1 MCLKAKTHCNLL
13 LITVFAAMLF
23 ALTAGIGSC
32 SNSTMETRIDEVAQM
47 SSTDKA
53 IFIASLDE
61 MSIALDPVNGSISI
75 DDGSVKWVMK
85 GNQAN
90 SAQFALLSTDI
101 GLCKIG
107 GKGNV
112 AIDWSS
118 DGTSISG
125 TGRIA
130 GLKASFKIIYR
141 LLSGNR
147 LQCRIDLKGSDTG
160 KVRDIT
166 FPFAPT
172 VTGKESRLVVPQW
185 LGLLVSPEGKDINVR
200 RTVYLRPWCM
210 RFIGATQRVK
220 SGERSYIAIIK
231 DSFYRNVDIW
241 REHNKLG
248 FNYVG
253 DQSFVERTA
262 TGRSQVIEFQF
273 IDGNYVSIAKRYR
286 EWAKKL
292 PTWRTLATRDHPCD
306 PKVVGGAILF
316 AHVPCDYG
324 GTLLSFDTLIPRM
337 KALKESGVDRAMFH
351 IGGWNREGYD
361 AEYPDILPANPRC
374 GGDEGMRRLTKAIH
388 DLGYLCMPHDD
399 IGIISTKAPSYDE
412 KWLAKYSDG
421 SIINGGIY
429 RETQNYITSSSAQ
442 VHFAKRNTPQIHE
455 RYPDLDGYL
464 YDVTTSVQ
472 PIEDYSTNPPISK
485 EDNIY
490 IRMGAFKATRDAF
503 AKFIIGES
511 IMDWSIE
518 YNDGGFMAE
527 EGYFHT
533 GNGGWALDDLH
544 GEIVPIWE
552 LVYHDSHIG
561 FRESTTHVN
570 TPMETDDPLIRFLRI
585 YLKTLRA
592 GTVPPSFFSDDL
604 TMSIID
610 SYIKQSKNK
619 LGGWSTLNDT
629 QMLAAVSRISTWLAD
644 DVFYDQMVDHTF
656 MDGNLYHER
665 TEFKGKSEKTVI
677 YVNTDLTPWSPL
689 PGVTLAPLG
698 FLIQGHGFLAYH
710 AQEIGG
716 VKLSEP
722 TLAAFKGSLKSGSSV
737 SAFRA
742 FGDVSLP
749 VISGRK
755 VLHLNVEETGKTVRK
770 TL

>member
-1 MCLKAKTHCNLL
+1 MYVGSRTQYNLCF
-13 LITVFAAMLF
+13 TAVFAVILF
-23 ALTAGIGSC
+23 ALTSGTRSC
-32 SNSTMETRIDEVAQM
+32 SDNTGKAIIDEVSQM

-53 IFIASLDE
+53 IFTASLGE
-61 MSIALDPVNGSISI
+61 MNIVLDPAKGSISI
-75 DDGSVKWVMK
+75 DDESAKWVMK
-85 GNQAN
+85 GNRAN
-90 SAQFALLSTDI
+90 LTQFALLSTDI

-107 GKGNV
+107 GKGNITV
-112 AIDWSS
+112 NWSV

-125 TGRIA
+125 TGKIP
-130 GLKASFKIIYR
+130 GLKSSFKIIYR

-147 LQCRIDLKGSDTG
+147 LQCRIDLKGPDTG

-220 SGERSYIAIIK
+220 DEDRSYIAIVK

-241 REHNKLG
+241 REHNELG
-248 FNYVG
+248 LNYVG
-253 DQSFVERTA
+253 DQAFAERSA
-262 TGRSQVIEFQF
+262 SSRSQSIEFQF

-292 PTWRTLATRDHPCD
+292 PTWRTLASRDHPCD

-324 GTLLSFDTLIPRM
+324 GTPLSFDTLIPRM
-337 KALKESGVDRAMFH
+337 KALKEAGVERAMFH

-412 KWLAKYSDG
+412 KWLARYGDG

-429 RETQNYITSSSAQ
+429 RDAQNYITSSSAQ
-442 VHFAKRNTPQIHE
+442 VHFAERNTPQVHE

-472 PIEDYSTNPPISK
+472 PIEDYSTNPPVSK

-503 AKFIIGES
+503 ARFVIGES
-511 IMDWSIE
+511 MMDWSIK

-527 EGYFHT
+527 EGYYHK
-533 GNGGWALDDLH
+533 GDGGWALDDLH

-570 TPMETDDPLIRFLRI
+570 TAMETDDPLIRFLRI

-592 GTVPPSFFSDDL
+592 GTVPPSFYSDDL
-604 TMSIID
+604 TMNIID

-619 LGGWSTLNDT
+619 LGGWSTLNDP

-644 DVFYDQMVDHTF
+644 DVFYDQMVDHAF
-656 MDGNLYHER
+656 IDGNLYHER
-665 TEFKGKSEKTVI
+665 TEFNGKGGKTVV
-677 YVNTDLTPWSPL
+677 YVNTDLNPWSPL

-698 FLIQGHGFLAYH
+698 FLIQGPGFLAYH

-716 VKLSEP
+716 VKLSQP
-722 TLAAFKGSLKSGSSV
+722 TLAAFKGSLKPGASIF
-737 SAFRA
+737 AFRA
-742 FGDVSLP
+742 FGDTSLP
-749 VISGRK
+749 MISGQK
-755 VLHLNVEETGKTVRK
+755 VLHLDVEETGKTVSK